1 MRQISFY
8 VPVEFCA
15 QVKKSMFEAGAGR
28 IGNYDSCSW
37 ETKGMGQFRPL
48 VGSSPFIGRASQL
61 ECVEELKVEMVCAD
75 DCLEKVIDALKKS
88 HPYETP
94 AYFVVSLS
102 L

>member
-1 MRQISFY
+1 MHQISFY

-15 QVKKSMFEAGAGR
+15 QVKRSMFEAGAGK
-28 IGNYDSCSW
+28 IGNYDCCSW
-37 ETKGMGQFRPL
+37 ETKGTGQFRPL
-48 VGSSPFIGRASQL
+48 VGSTPYIGKVSQV
-61 ECVEELKVEMVCAD
+61 ESVEEMKVEMVCAD
-75 DCLEKVIDALKKS
+75 DCLDNAIEALKKS